1 MTDMTENM
9 LINVQMDINVSPEQL
24 PEVIR
29 EQVKV
34 MEVLDQRITQAKE
47 KVVAAQQKANEA
59 HHKIKVFRKKQSI
72 EDLQV
77 AVLAQ
82 SEAIAAEDEAMRIS
96 FLNQKMLADVSTGLL
111 ALGLANLVSNRTVF
125 QRIKDQLQQASEEE
139 VNEHAR
145 EELKKIVSQLKA
157 QEDIYSRLERQ
168 AKIIEDIQEKILH
181 IETAHQELMER
192 SIKEEVETPPAIILQ
207 ESRNVVLPDEPKS
220 KKSVSAFA
228 ILTFVLALAAAT
240 ISVMHVMG
248 YIL

>member
-59 HHKIKVFRKKQSI
+59 NHKIKIFRKKQSI

-96 FLNQKMLADVSTGLL
+96 FINQKMLADVSTGLL

-139 VNEHAR
+139 VNAHAR

-157 QEDIYSRLERQ
+157 QEDVYSRLERQ

-192 SIKEEVETPPAIILQ
+192 SIKEEVETTPAIVLQ

-240 ISVMHVMG
+240 ISIMHVMG
-248 YIL
+248 YLL

>member
-59 HHKIKVFRKKQSI
+59 NHKIKIFRKKQSI

-157 QEDIYSRLERQ
+157 QEDVYSRLERQ

>member
-59 HHKIKVFRKKQSI
+59 NHKIKIFRKKQSI

-157 QEDIYSRLERQ
+157 QEDVYSRLERQ

-207 ESRNVVLPDEPKS
+207 ESRNAVLPDEPKS

-228 ILTFVLALAAAT
+228 IITFVLALAAAT

-248 YIL
+248 YLL

>member
-59 HHKIKVFRKKQSI
+59 NHKIKIFRKKQSI

-157 QEDIYSRLERQ
+157 QEDVYSRLERQ

-181 IETAHQELMER
+181 IETAHKELMER

-248 YIL
+248 YIM

>member
-139 VNEHAR
+139 INAHAR

-192 SIKEEVETPPAIILQ
+192 SIKEEVETTPAIVLQ

>member
-59 HHKIKVFRKKQSI
+59 NHKIKIFRKKQSI

-139 VNEHAR
+139 VNAHAR

-157 QEDIYSRLERQ
+157 QEDVYSRLERQ

-192 SIKEEVETPPAIILQ
+192 NIKEEVETPPAIILQ

-248 YIL
+248 YLL

>member
-59 HHKIKVFRKKQSI
+59 NHKIKIFRKKQSI

-157 QEDIYSRLERQ
+157 QEDVYSRLERQ

-228 ILTFVLALAAAT
+228 IITFVLALAAAT

>member
-59 HHKIKVFRKKQSI
+59 NHKIKIFRKKQSI

-157 QEDIYSRLERQ
+157 QEDVYSRLERQ

-248 YIL
+248 YLL

>member
-139 VNEHAR
+139 INAHAR

-181 IETAHQELMER
+181 IETAHQELME
-192 SIKEEVETPPAIILQ
+192 TPPAIVLQ

-248 YIL
+248 YLL